1 MAAPYVGPWK
11 TQLLEGVVQKPVL
24 RARGQWMVPVDHAGA
39 KEPVQTTCKACG
51 VLLLLAASAEPP
63 DGQ

>member
-11 TQLLEGVVQKPVL
+11 TQLLEGEVQKPVL

-39 KEPVQTTCKACG
+39 KQPAQTTCKACG
-51 VLLLLAASAEPP
+51 ELQLFGA
-63 DGQ
+63 